1 LICGVGGEWLG
12 GFSKCIGNGIAYVAD
27 LWCVLLGL
35 QLVYDKGLKVVE
47 VCIDSE
53 AVIKSIRNK
62 ETVSASG
69 RGLVQRI
76 LQLLE

>member
-1 LICGVGGEWLG
+1 MYWKWYCICSRLVVCVTWTA
-12 GFSKCIGNGIAYVAD
+12 IG
-27 LWCVLLGL
+27 
-35 QLVYDKGLKVVE
+35 YDKDLKVVE
-47 VCIDSE
+47 VSIDSE